1 MGATVR
7 RSNAGFPKKRRWI
20 TEKTSLLR
28 DLFTDAANAFRRAAR
43 MPLRRRLAFILL
55 KSEMNLSF
63 GETRVSN

>member
-1 MGATVR
+1 MGAKVR

-43 MPLRRRLAFILL
+43 SP
-55 KSEMNLSF
+55 SEDDLQLYY
-63 GETRVSN
+63 